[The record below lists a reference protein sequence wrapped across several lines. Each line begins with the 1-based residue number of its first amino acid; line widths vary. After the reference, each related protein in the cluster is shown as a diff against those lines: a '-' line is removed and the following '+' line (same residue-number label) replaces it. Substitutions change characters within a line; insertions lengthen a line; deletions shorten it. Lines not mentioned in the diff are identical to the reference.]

1 MQAWMQGRCV
11 EVEGD
16 EEVAIR
22 QAFEQA
28 ADYYDILVPPHIA
41 SAEATT
47 PRTIDELKQLFRA
60 ACTEFSRGS
69 QIAAARKTTSATTL
83 DGAPCTAQFQE
94 LLDCGT
100 DMHR

>member
-1 MQAWMQGRCV
+1 MQVWMQGRCIAV
-11 EVEGD
+11 DGE
-16 EEVAIR
+16 EEVLFM

-28 ADYYDILVPPHIA
+28 AEYYDILVAPHIA

-47 PRTIDELKQLFRA
+47 PRTIDELKSLFRA

-69 QIAAARKTTSATTL
+69 QIAAAREATSATTL
-83 DGAPCTAQFQE
+83 DSAPCTAQFQE